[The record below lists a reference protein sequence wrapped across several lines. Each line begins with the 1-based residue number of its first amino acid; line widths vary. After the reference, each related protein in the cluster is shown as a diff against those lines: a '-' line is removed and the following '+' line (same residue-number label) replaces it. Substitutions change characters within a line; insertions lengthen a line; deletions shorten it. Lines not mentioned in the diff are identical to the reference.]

1 MSVLI
6 AAGLLAYALA
16 VGVLA
21 DRALTG
27 GRWVSARPRLG
38 LLVWHLTA
46 AALVAAVTGAALLI
60 SHDVLEQTLLLLLTA
75 DKSTLHL
82 AYAGTASV
90 PWLANLAVLLPMTLG
105 AVIAAAFST
114 LAVQGRRV
122 RRAMRRAVETT
133 AGSARVQDAHLVPGT
148 SASAFCIPGRRPLV
162 VITSPTLDVLGSR
175 EIDAVLDH
183 EREHLRRRHAL
194 QITWAEAV
202 TSILARAGVLRR
214 YAAEV
219 RRLAELAADDAASAR
234 HGRRVVATA
243 LLAMSTHGG
252 SATVG
257 GLALAER
264 HTAER
269 IRRLLASPPGS
280 RRRDALTLAG
290 AATLTMVPLL
300 GVLLPAAG
308 VYW

>member
-1 MSVLI
+1 MSILI
-6 AAGLLAYALA
+6 AAGLLAYAVAL
-16 VGVLA
+16 GVLA

-27 GRWVSARPRLG
+27 SRWVSARPRLG

-75 DKSTLHL
+75 DKGTLHV

-90 PWLANLAVLLPMTLG
+90 PWLANLAVLLPMALG
-105 AVIAAAFST
+105 TVITVAFAT
-114 LAVQGRRV
+114 LAVRGRRV

-133 AGSARVQDAHLVPGT
+133 AGSARVHDAHLMPSTSAAAFCVPG
-148 SASAFCIPGRRPLV
+148 RHPLV

-202 TSILARAGVLRR
+202 TSILGRAGVLRR

-234 HGRRVVATA
+234 HGRHVVATA
-243 LLAMSTHGG
+243 LLVMSTQGG
-252 SATVG
+252 SVVAG

-269 IRRLLASPPGS
+269 IRRLLSCLPSS
-280 RRRDALTLAG
+280 RRRDALALAC
-290 AATLTMVPLL
+290 AVTLTVVPLL
-300 GVLLPAAG
+300 GVLLPAVG